1 MEQCWDAD
9 PTKRPDV
16 YSIRKKIRE
25 INKSYYENAPEN
37 FKKVNNLEILS
48 CYYYASSKLSISK
61 IYQFDNL
68 PEPRNATEE
77 GQEAFHSK
85 PYSFNIPENSSNN
98 DGIYNNPNLHPEEQ
112 NELEITDDG
121 F

>member
-1 MEQCWDAD
+1 MW
-9 PTKRPDV
+9 
-16 YSIRKKIRE
+16 E
-25 INKSYYENAPEN
+25 ISSGQPPFANYEDDYDLAMDI
-37 FKKVNNLEILS
+37 VN
-48 CYYYASSKLSISK
+48 
-61 IYQFDNL
+61 
-68 PEPRNATEE
+68 E